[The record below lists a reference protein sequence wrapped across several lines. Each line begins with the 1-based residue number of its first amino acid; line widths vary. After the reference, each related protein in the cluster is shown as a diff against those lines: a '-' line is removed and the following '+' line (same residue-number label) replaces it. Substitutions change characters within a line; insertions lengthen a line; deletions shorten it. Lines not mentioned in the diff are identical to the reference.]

1 MRSRPGRGFAIG
13 TEELV
18 FEPNFRAER
27 SLSESETRQ
36 RLAAILMADV
46 AGYSRL
52 MSCDEH
58 GTVAALDAARAVF
71 RTTIDAHRGRVI
83 DMAGDSVLAVFE
95 TASGAVGSALAVQA
109 ELGRRSAEV
118 AADCRMQFRIGVHL
132 GDVIEKS
139 DGTIYGDGVN
149 IAARL
154 ESIAEPGG
162 VTVSDA
168 VQCAIRQRMNAI
180 FDDIGEQ
187 RVKNIAAP
195 VRAYRVRE
203 SAAPVVKPVPAA
215 TAPNPLARE
224 RADKPSIA
232 VLPFNNMSG
241 DAEQDFFADGITEDI
256 ITELSRFRE
265 LFVISRNS
273 SFKYKGSA
281 VDVSRFARELGV
293 QYVVEGS
300 VRKAGKRVRIT
311 VQLVDAATNRHVWAE
326 RYDRD
331 LEDIFAIQDE
341 VTTAIV
347 ATLPGRIEAAT
358 RDRVARLTTENLAAY
373 ECVLAG
379 KLLHH
384 RSTRE
389 DNARAQRLL
398 QRAIELDPS
407 YAHAHAWKACVLGQ
421 TWVYNWCE
429 SRAATEVVIGEA
441 LRTAQALDDNDCD
454 VHRILAAINI
464 VQDNHDQAVY
474 HQARALSLNP
484 NDDLIVVQEGE
495 ILTWLG
501 RADEGIEWI
510 RKAMR
515 LNPYHPERF
524 WSHLGRA
531 CFVARRYGEAVEALK
546 CISQPD
552 ASQHAL
558 LAACCA
564 RLGDSAATESHRRQA
579 LAQAPTM
586 ATDAYLATLHY
597 RQTSDREHHRECLLA
612 AGFAP

>member
-1 MRSRPGRGFAIG
+1 
-13 TEELV
+13 
-18 FEPNFRAER
+18 
-27 SLSESETRQ
+27 LSETETRQ

-52 MSCDEH
+52 MSCDER
-58 GTVAALDAARAVF
+58 GTVAALDSARAVF
-71 RTTIDAHRGRVI
+71 RTTVGAHHGRVI
-83 DMAGDSVLAVFE
+83 DMAGDSVLAIFE
-95 TASGAVGSALAVQA
+95 TANGAVASALAVQA

-118 AADCRMQFRIGVHL
+118 AAECRMQFRIGVHL

-168 VQCAIRQRMNAI
+168 VQCAIRQRMSAT
-180 FDDIGEQ
+180 FEDLGEQ

-195 VRAYRVRE
+195 VRAYRVRD
-203 SAAPVVKPVPAA
+203 SVAPRAAPAPAP
-215 TAPNPLARE
+215 TLPNPTARE
-224 RADKPSIA
+224 RVDKPSIA

-281 VDVSRFARELGV
+281 VDVLRFARELGV

-300 VRKAGKRVRIT
+300 VRKAGKRVRVT
-311 VQLVDAATNRHVWAE
+311 VQLIDAATDRHIWAE

-358 RDRVARLTTENLAAY
+358 RDRVARLTTENMAAY

-384 RSTRE
+384 RSNRE
-389 DNARAQRLL
+389 DNARAQQLL
-398 QRAIELDPS
+398 ERAIELDPS

-429 SRAATEVVIGEA
+429 SRAETERVIADA

-464 VQDNHDQAVY
+464 VQDNHDQAAY

-524 WSHLGRA
+524 WNHLGRA
-531 CFVARRYGEAVEALK
+531 CFVARRYGEAVDALK

-552 ASQHAL
+552 AAQHAL
-558 LAACCA
+558 LAACHA
-564 RLGDSAATESHRRQA
+564 RLGDAAAVGLHRRLVLEKEPGFA
-579 LAQAPTM
+579 A
-586 ATDAYLATLHY
+586 DAHLATLHY
-597 RQTSDREHHRECLLA
+597 KQPSDREHHRECLLA

>member
-1 MRSRPGRGFAIG
+1 
-13 TEELV
+13 
-18 FEPNFRAER
+18 
-27 SLSESETRQ
+27 LSESETRQ

-52 MSCDEH
+52 MSCDER
-58 GTVAALDAARAVF
+58 GTVAALDTARAVF
-71 RTTIDAHRGRVI
+71 RTTIDANRGRVI

-95 TASGAVGSALAVQA
+95 TASGAVASALAVQA

-168 VQCAIRQRMNAI
+168 VQCAIRQRMSAT

-195 VRAYRVRE
+195 VRAYRVRD
-203 SAAPVVKPVPAA
+203 SAAPVAKPGPTP
-215 TAPNPLARE
+215 TAPNPVARE
-224 RADKPSIA
+224 RVDKPSIA

-281 VDVSRFARELGV
+281 VNVAQFARDLGV

-311 VQLVDAATNRHVWAE
+311 VQLIDAATDRHVWAE

-358 RDRVARLTTENLAAY
+358 RDRVARLTTENMAAY

-384 RSTRE
+384 RSNRE
-389 DNARAQRLL
+389 DNARAQQLL

-429 SRAATEVVIGEA
+429 SRAATEVVIADA

-531 CFVARRYGEAVEALK
+531 CFVARRYGDAVEALK

-558 LAACCA
+558 LAACYS
-564 RLGDSAATESHRRQA
+564 RLGAAAAAELHRGLA
-579 LAQAPTM
+579 LAQAPTL
-586 ATDAYLATLHY
+586 ATEAHLATLHY
-597 RQTSDREHHRECLLA
+597 RHASDREHHRECLLA